1 MTRPLRFLFSAM
13 LATVVVAVLLVSVL
27 WAFGLLEPQEDTF
40 DAHPVELLSTSDR
53 VDVAELLGG
62 GQRRLPEK
70 PPAREIQ
77 PLVVPEREISGF
89 VQIEVAADAQGR
101 VQSAEVVNAL
111 PAGIYEEQ
119 ALRQVRQRRYP
130 PREGGGRYV
139 EVVPFRVS
147 ADALEDE
154 SADEASAAGAGIS
167 PPPPPPD

>member
-1 MTRPLRFLFSAM
+1 M
-13 LATVVVAVLLVSVL
+13 LATVVVTVLLVSVL
-27 WAFGLLEPQEDTF
+27 WAFGLLEPREDTF

-53 VDVAELLGG
+53 VDVAELVGADR
-62 GQRRLPEK
+62 RRLPER
-70 PPAREIQ
+70 PPAPEIQ
-77 PLVVPEREISGF
+77 PMVVPEREVSGF

-111 PAGIYEEQ
+111 PAGVYEEQ

-147 ADALEDE
+147 ADALPEKAPE
-154 SADEASAAGAGIS
+154 QAPEPGAGIS
-167 PPPPPPD
+167 PPPPPRD